1 MKTNLLKWAGIFLL
15 CFVLQTTVVP
25 LIGLSGIT
33 PDLLM
38 VALFFLALRTG
49 QMTAVGVGFFL
60 GLAQDLFSPSILGQ
74 NALSKT
80 IAGFFAGFFNERM
93 MRVDVVFQIV
103 LLLITFLV
111 NDTAYFIVQVVKT
124 GGGGGRVAHDLAVA
138 TVPRALYSLLFA
150 LVPYIKER
158 FLPTSFRR

>member
-1 MKTNLLKWAGIFLL
+1 MRIKILKWAGIYFL

-25 LIGLSGIT
+25 LIDISGIT

-38 VALFFLALRTG
+38 VALFFLALKTG

-93 MRVDVVFQIV
+93 MRVDIVFQIV
-103 LLLITFLV
+103 LLLVMFLV
-111 NDTAYFIVQVVKT
+111 NDAVYFIVQVVKT
-124 GGGGGRVAHDLAVA
+124 EGGGGSVIHGLVA
-138 TVPRALYSLLFA
+138 TSVPRALYSMLFA
-150 LVPYIKER
+150 LLPYIKGR
-158 FLPTSFRR
+158 FLPTTFRR

>member
-1 MKTNLLKWAGIFLL
+1 MRTDILKWAGIFLL

-25 LIGLSGIT
+25 LIGVAGTI

-38 VALFFLALRTG
+38 TTLFFLALRNG
-49 QMTAVGVGFFL
+49 QMAAVGTGFFL
-60 GLAQDLFSPSILGQ
+60 GLAQDLFSAPSILGQ

-103 LLLITFLV
+103 LLFVMFLV
-111 NDTAYFIVQVVKT
+111 NDTVYFIVQAVKT
-124 GGGGGRVAHDLAVA
+124 DGGGVMHNLVA
-138 TVPRALYSLLFA
+138 TSVPRALYSMVFA
-150 LVPYIKER
+150 LLPYIKR
-158 FLPTSFRR
+158 HFFPTRFRR

>member
-1 MKTNLLKWAGIFLL
+1 MRTKTFKWAGIFIL

-25 LIGLSGIT
+25 LIGVSGIT

-60 GLAQDLFSPSILGQ
+60 GLAQDLFSPSLLGQ

-93 MRVDVVFQIV
+93 MRVDIVFQVV
-103 LLLITFLV
+103 LLLVTFLV
-111 NDTAYFIVQVVKT
+111 NDMVYFIVQVVKT
-124 GGGGGRVAHDLAVA
+124 DGGGGNVVHDLVA
-138 TVPRALYSLLFA
+138 ASVPRALYSMLFA
-150 LVPYIKER
+150 LLPYIKER
-158 FLPTSFRR
+158 FLPTTFRR